1 MTMQVDVRHAT
12 HPDAVKGFDTETL
25 RKHFLI
31 ESVFESGTIRL
42 TYSHYDRMIV
52 GGATPTSA
60 PLRLEAPKPIGQK
73 TFLAE
78 RELGALNVGGPGRVR
93 VDGQVYEL
101 ARHDCI
107 YVGKGRVDVQFES
120 VDASQPAKFYLVSAP
135 AHASLPTVLLT
146 KNDARQLSAGDVET
160 ANKRSIFQYVHPEVC
175 QSCQLTMGF
184 TMLDG
189 GSIWN
194 TMPSHT
200 HDRRMEA
207 YLYFDV
213 APDQRVFHFM
223 GEPQQTRHIVVANE
237 QAVISPPWSIHSGA
251 GTKNYSFIWAMAGD
265 NKDFTDMDHIAVG
278 DLR

>member
-1 MTMQVDVRHAT
+1 MHVDVRHAS
-12 HPDAVKGFDTETL
+12 HPDAVRSFDTEAL

-31 ESVFESGTIRL
+31 ESIFESGAIRL
-42 TYSHYDRMIV
+42 TYSHYDRMII
-52 GGATPTSA
+52 GGAMPAGETVVLT
-60 PLRLEAPKPIGQK
+60 APKAVGQE

-78 RELGALNVGGPGRVR
+78 RELGVLNVGGIGRVV
-93 VDGQVYEL
+93 VDGAPYEL
-101 ARHDCI
+101 SQLDCL
-107 YVGKGRVDVQFES
+107 YVGKGAADIRFES
-120 VDASQPAKFYLVSAP
+120 RDAGTPAKFYLVSTP
-135 AHASLPTVLLT
+135 AHAKHPTVHLT
-146 KNDARQLSAGDVET
+146 RDKARHLTPGEAET
-160 ANKRSIFQYVHPEVC
+160 ANKRSIFQYIHPEVC

-184 TMLDG
+184 TMLDT

-207 YLYFDV
+207 YLYFNLD
-213 APDQRVFHFM
+213 ADQRVFHFM
-223 GEPQQTRHIVVANE
+223 GEPQQTRHIVIANE

-265 NKDFTDMDHIAVG
+265 NKSFTDMDHIPID